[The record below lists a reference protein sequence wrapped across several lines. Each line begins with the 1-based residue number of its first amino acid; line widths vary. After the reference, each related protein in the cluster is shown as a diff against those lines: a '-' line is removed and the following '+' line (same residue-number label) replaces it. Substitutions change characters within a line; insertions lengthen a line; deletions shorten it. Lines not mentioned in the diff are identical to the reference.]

1 MKHLPLFFCIVV
13 LAAVC
18 LPRQSLADLVIN
30 IAETPTG
37 VAVEG
42 SGTLDLEG
50 LSVVFQGTQTVG
62 INPSSSLIVVG
73 GITTFNDVIDSYDLS
88 FGTIPPNI
96 GPGIAFAIP
105 NSVSGDN
112 FGFGNFGGSEEEIF
126 VPTGYVSG
134 NPLSGSSFY
143 QGQSLTSIGLTPGSY
158 GFTIPSGDSVTLNI
172 NAIPEP
178 TTSALLGLCSLVFFT
193 RRRRR

>member
-50 LSVVFQGTQTVG
+50 LSVVFQGAQTVG
-62 INPSSSLIVVG
+62 INPTLSLIVVG
-73 GITTFNDVIDSYDLS
+73 GITTFNDVIDSYGLS
-88 FGTIPPNI
+88 NGTLPPNI
-96 GPGIAFAIP
+96 GPGDCFRYSEFSIRRQFWVWEFRGNRRDIRPNWIRFRGSACRYELLRIP
-105 NSVSGDN
+105 VICKYWTDSRQLRFHDSKWRL
-112 FGFGNFGGSEEEIF
+112 
-126 VPTGYVSG
+126 GYR
-134 NPLSGSSFY
+134 
-143 QGQSLTSIGLTPGSY
+143 
-158 GFTIPSGDSVTLNI
+158 
-172 NAIPEP
+172 EH
-178 TTSALLGLCSLVFFT
+178 
-193 RRRRR
+193 